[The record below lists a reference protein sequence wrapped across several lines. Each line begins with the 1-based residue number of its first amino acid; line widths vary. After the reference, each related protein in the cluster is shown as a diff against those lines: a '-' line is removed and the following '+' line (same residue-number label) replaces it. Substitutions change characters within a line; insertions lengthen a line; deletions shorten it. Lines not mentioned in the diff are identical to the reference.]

1 MKPVSG
7 LGAPYAP
14 YSPSARPAPRF
25 TQVLPGLH
33 FAGLGEKSLFDQWSE
48 SVSDFISDPLKNNVY
63 TTAYNYYT
71 KPTTSASGLVRGYYA
86 EGGYVYLYDP
96 SSGAI
101 TIVSSPRSASQVP
114 VSVGTS
120 AYNAILS
127 KIRSGSA
134 APVTPD
140 QVKQYRASVKSKS
153 APVPSYTPAPVPS
166 YTPAPV
172 SSVSVPSAS
181 TAPASSGWS
190 AYAPWL
196 VLGAGAVVA
205 VGLVLTAPKRQA

>member
-48 SVSDFISDPLKNNVY
+48 SVSAFISDPLKNNVY

-101 TIVSSPRSASQVP
+101 TIVSSPKSASQVP

-153 APVPSYTPAPVPS
+153 APVPSYTPAPVS
-166 YTPAPV
+166 SV
-172 SSVSVPSAS
+172 SVPSVSVPSAS
-181 TAPASSGWS
+181 TAPGWS
-190 AYAPWL
+190 AYTPWL